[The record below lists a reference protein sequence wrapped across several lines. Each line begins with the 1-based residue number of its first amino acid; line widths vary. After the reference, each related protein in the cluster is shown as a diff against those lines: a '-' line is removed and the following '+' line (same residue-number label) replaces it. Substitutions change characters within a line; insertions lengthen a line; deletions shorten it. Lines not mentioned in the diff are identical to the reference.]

1 MYLSK
6 RIHHLTG
13 GFSLAVAV
21 HKEVK
26 CWGGRI
32 TGSHELW
39 ASWIKMTRFV
49 TFESG
54 SRIHREDFSTAEK
67 LAVLFLLLLQ
77 RCTSL
82 EKSSSCPL
90 WRPAALM
97 PAASCHLSD
106 LRMIPFHLFF
116 NFYFLALRRFFF
128 MNVRTF
134 PMGTRKRPLDFIRE
148 KIFIAVSS
156 KYRINTVQNIT
167 HRDDRLFTRFMLH
180 SRALLITNTQR
191 QVKYRCWSLLLNV
204 IKF

>member
-1 MYLSK
+1 MSILNKNDAIRYLREREQDSSRGFLDSWKVGGLISAFVATMYFVGKVFQLS
-6 RIHHLTG
+6 
-13 GFSLAVAV
+13 S
-21 HKEVK
+21 VK
-26 CWGGRI
+26 TCC
-32 TGSHELW
+32 SD
-39 ASWIKMTRFV
+39 ASCQLPSEWPADDSIPFV
-49 TFESG
+49 FQ
-54 SRIHREDFSTAEK
+54 
-67 LAVLFLLLLQ
+67 FLLP
-77 RCTSL
+77 RSPTV
-82 EKSSSCPL
+82 
-90 WRPAALM
+90 
-97 PAASCHLSD
+97 
-106 LRMIPFHLFF
+106 
-116 NFYFLALRRFFF
+116 FF